1 MRMDE
6 PRAGGSGG
14 LTYAQAG
21 VSIEA
26 GEEAVRR
33 IAQIVATTHGPE
45 VLRGIGGFGG
55 LFEPNLSCISQPV
68 LVSATDGVGTK
79 LKVAYAAGVHDT
91 VGIDNVAMNVN
102 DILCQGARPLFFL
115 DYIGVGTLE
124 PGTVERIVAG
134 VAEGCRRAQCALLG
148 GEMAE
153 LPGIY
158 AEGEYDLA
166 GFAVGIV
173 DRQKLITGDSIQPG
187 DVLIGLASSGLHSNG
202 YALARRV
209 VFEVAGLLL
218 QDTLPGTGRTVAEE
232 LLEPTRI
239 YVRPVLAL
247 MERVTVKGLA
257 HITGGGL
264 PGNVHRALPVGTCAV
279 VHAGTWHV
287 PSIFRF
293 IAEAGPVDEGE
304 MLRTFNMGLGMVAVV
319 APAEVPLALETL
331 GEWGVEAMVVGEV
344 APRDGPASVCVEGRV
359 LP

>member
-1 MRMDE
+1 MKDD
-6 PRAGGSGG
+6 PLDGTPPG
-14 LTYAQAG
+14 LTYAHAG
-21 VSIEA
+21 VNIEA

-33 IAQIVATTHGPE
+33 IARTVASTHGPE
-45 VLRGIGGFGG
+45 VLAGVGGFGG
-55 LFEPNLSCISQPV
+55 LYQPDLTGIVTPV

-134 VAEGCRRAQCALLG
+134 VAEGCRRAECALLG

-166 GFAVGIV
+166 GFAVGIA
-173 DRQKLITGDSIQPG
+173 DRERLITGERVEAG
-187 DVLIGLASSGLHSNG
+187 DALIGLPSSGLHSNG
-202 YALARRV
+202 YALARRA
-209 VFEVAGLLL
+209 VFGSAGLSIG
-218 QDTLPGTGRTVAEE
+218 DELPGCGRTVAEE

-239 YVRPVLAL
+239 YVRPVLDL
-247 MERVTVKGLA
+247 MARVPVKGLA

-264 PGNVHRALPVGTCAV
+264 PGNVNRALRHGMRAV
-279 VHAGTWHV
+279 VRGGSWNV
-287 PSIFRF
+287 PPIFRF
-293 IAEAGPVDEGE
+293 IAEAGPVEEAE
-304 MLRTFNMGLGMVAVV
+304 MLRTFNLGLGMVAVV
-319 APAEVPLALETL
+319 SAEAVNAAIECL
-331 GEWGVEAMVVGEV
+331 GRGGIQAQVVGEV
-344 APRDGPASVCVEGRV
+344 EAWDGPASVRIEGRV
-359 LP
+359 LS